1 MKKRN
6 CILLTSL
13 LVMGCFFVKAE
24 SKTDKLP
31 VIDFSK
37 QYPKKEL
44 LLQDIADISYV
55 PLETTD
61 DVLLSN
67 RAVLSCV
74 TDNYILVHEFT
85 RGDVFLFDRA
95 GKIIS
100 HFSHKGQS
108 GQEYPWIGSAGTIL
122 DEKNKEIY
130 VCSRSIQ
137 VYSLTGEYKRT
148 LKINTLDVDRKVFN
162 FNDEALLVYDDVVI
176 EPNFTHKTKKSPYR
190 LISKKD
196 GSDIEKL
203 DLFFPVRYSNRMALQ
218 DDKGWR
224 PVVIWSEDNKFYGRD
239 FMIADMSSDTLLL
252 LTQDKK
258 LTPILSR
265 KPSVHDTDPKLVWQT
280 YLTTDRFVIIGAWAL
295 DFNSEGGRIPMY
307 MYNFE
312 TKEIFRSTFL
322 DAEFGMSEWSMG
334 MALGGATATAKNV
347 HAGFVQAESI
357 INAYN
362 KKQLNESATKFAAN
376 LDVEDNYV
384 VRIIKFK

>member
-1 MKKRN
+1 MMA
-6 CILLTSL
+6 SL
-13 LVMGCFFVKAE
+13 LALGCLFVKAE

-31 VIDFSK
+31 VVDFSK
-37 QYPKKEL
+37 EYPKKEF

-100 HFSHKGQS
+100 HFSHKGPS

-162 FNDEALLVYDDVVI
+162 FNDDALLVYDDIII
-176 EPNFTHKTKKSPYR
+176 EPSYANKTKKSPYR

-196 GSDIEKL
+196 GTDIQNL
-203 DLFFPVRYSNRMALQ
+203 DMFYPVRYSNQMAIETE
-218 DDKGWR
+218 KGWSS
-224 PVVIWSEDNKFYGRD
+224 VILWSPDNKFYGKD

-258 LTPILSR
+258 LTPILRR

-280 YLTTDRFVIIGAWAL
+280 YLTTDRFVIIGALSL
-295 DFNSEGGRIPMY
+295 DFNSKGGPIPMY

-312 TKEIFRSTFL
+312 TKDIFRPTFL

-347 HAGFVQAESI
+347 HAGLVQAESI

-376 LDVEDNYV
+376 LDVEDNFV

>member
-1 MKKRN
+1 M
-6 CILLTSL
+6 LTSL
-13 LVMGCFFVKAE
+13 LVMGSLFVKAE

-148 LKINTLDVDRKVFN
+148 LKINTLDVDRRVYN
-162 FNDEALLVYDDVVI
+162 FNDDALLVYDEVVI
-176 EPNFTHKTKKSPYR
+176 EPNFTDKTKKSPYR
-190 LISKKD
+190 LIAKKD
-196 GSDIEKL
+196 GSDIQNL
-203 DLFFPVRYSNRMALQ
+203 DLFFPVRYSNQMALQ

-224 PVVIWSEDNKFYGRD
+224 PVIIWSEDNKFYGKD

-258 LTPILSR
+258 LTPILR
-265 KPSVHDTDPKLVWQT
+265 RMPSVHDTDPKLVWQT
-280 YLTTDRFVIIGAWAL
+280 YLTTDRFVILGTLPL
-295 DFNSEGGRIPMY
+295 DFNSKGGRIPMY

-312 TKEIFRSTFL
+312 TKEIFRPTFL
-322 DAEFGMSEWSMG
+322 DAEFGMSKWSMG

-347 HAGFVQAESI
+347 YAGLVQAESI

-362 KKQLNESATKFAAN
+362 KKQLNEGPVKFAAN
-376 LDVEDNYV
+376 LNEEDNYV

>member
-1 MKKRN
+1 M
-6 CILLTSL
+6 LTSL
-13 LVMGCFFVKAE
+13 LVMGSLFVKAE

-148 LKINTLDVDRKVFN
+148 LKINTLDVDRRVYN
-162 FNDEALLVYDDVVI
+162 FNDDALLVYDDIII
-176 EPNFTHKTKKSPYR
+176 EPSYANKTKKNPYR

-218 DDKGWR
+218 DDKGWW
-224 PVVIWSEDNKFYGRD
+224 PVIIWSEDNKFHGKD

-258 LTPILSR
+258 LTPILR
-265 KPSVHDTDPKLVWQT
+265 RMPSVHDTDPKLVWQT
-280 YLTTDRFVIIGAWAL
+280 YLTTDRFVILGTLPL
-295 DFNSEGGRIPMY
+295 DFNSKGGRIPMY

-312 TKEIFRSTFL
+312 TKEIFRPTFL
-322 DAEFGMSEWSMG
+322 DAEFGMSKWSMG

-347 HAGFVQAESI
+347 YAGLVQAESI

-362 KKQLNESATKFAAN
+362 KKQLNEGPVKFAAN
-376 LDVEDNYV
+376 LNEEDNYV